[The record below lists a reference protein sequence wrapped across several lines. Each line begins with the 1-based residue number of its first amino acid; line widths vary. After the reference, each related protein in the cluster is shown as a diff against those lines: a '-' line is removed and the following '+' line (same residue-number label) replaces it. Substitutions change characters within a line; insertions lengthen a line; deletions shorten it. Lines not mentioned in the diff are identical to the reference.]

1 MTQTPQQTTQI
12 SQTTPSPAS
21 PSPATPSSNLSPA
34 QPSSSPVPQNSP
46 QAKPMAE
53 HLKVKIENK
62 TAIVTLDHPPVNALS
77 PAVLKE
83 IKATFDELS
92 KNDEVRA
99 VVLTGA
105 GNHAFCAGADLKEF
119 AGIDPKQAMSIVD
132 LGHAAFNAIEDCRK
146 PVIAAVNNLALGGGC
161 ELAMAADLRISS
173 DRARYG
179 QPEVWIGLIPAWGGS
194 TRMPRL
200 VGAAKAK
207 ELIFTGQMVNAQEAQ
222 RIGLVNKIV
231 PDGEEV
237 RAAIDIAR
245 AIIHKSAPLAVQEA
259 KAAINATARAATRE
273 AALAIEKEAAGR
285 LAGST
290 DLVEGVTAFI
300 EKRSPE
306 FKGQ

>member
-1 MTQTPQQTTQI
+1 MASATTALEANVQQE
-12 SQTTPSPAS
+12 
-21 PSPATPSSNLSPA
+21 
-34 QPSSSPVPQNSP
+34 
-46 QAKPMAE
+46 KPMGDY
-53 HLKVKIENK
+53 LKVKVDNK
-62 TAIVTLDHPPVNALS
+62 TAIVTIDHPPVNALS

-83 IKATFDELS
+83 IKETFDRLS
-92 KNDEVRA
+92 ADNEVRA
-99 VVLTGA
+99 IVLTGA

-119 AGIDPKQAMSIVD
+119 AGIDPKQALEIVSV
-132 LGHAAFNAIEDCRK
+132 GHAAMNAIEDCRK

-161 ELAMAADLRISS
+161 ELAMACDMRVSS
-173 DRARYG
+173 DRARFG
-179 QPEVWIGLIPAWGGS
+179 QPEAWIGLLPAWGGS

-245 AIIHKSAPLAVQEA
+245 AIIHKAAPLAVQEA
-259 KAAINATARAATRE
+259 KATINATMRAASRDDSLRFE
-273 AALAIEKEAAGR
+273 REAAGR
-285 LAGST
+285 LAGT
-290 DLVEGVTAFI
+290 QDLIEGVTAFI
-300 EKRSPE
+300 EKRPPE

>member
-1 MTQTPQQTTQI
+1 
-12 SQTTPSPAS
+12 
-21 PSPATPSSNLSPA
+21 
-34 QPSSSPVPQNSP
+34 
-46 QAKPMAE
+46 MAE

-62 TAIVTLDHPPVNALS
+62 TAVVTIDHPPVNALS

-119 AGIDPKQAMSIVD
+119 AGIDPKQAQGIVD
-132 LGHAAFNAIEDCRK
+132 LGHAAMNAVEDCRK

-161 ELAMAADLRISS
+161 ELALAADIRVSS

-179 QPEVWIGLIPAWGGS
+179 QPEVWIGLLPAWGGS
-194 TRMPRL
+194 TRLPRI

-245 AIIHKSAPLAVQEA
+245 AIIHKAAPLAVYES
-259 KAAINATARAATRE
+259 KAAINQTMRAPSRDEALKVERDAATR
-273 AALAIEKEAAGR
+273 
-285 LAGST
+285 LAGT
-290 DLVEGVTAFI
+290 QDLIEGVTAFI
-300 EKRSPE
+300 EKRPAE
-306 FKGQ
+306 FKGA

>member
-1 MTQTPQQTTQI
+1 
-12 SQTTPSPAS
+12 
-21 PSPATPSSNLSPA
+21 
-34 QPSSSPVPQNSP
+34 
-46 QAKPMAE
+46 MAE

-62 TAIVTLDHPPVNALS
+62 TALVTLDHPPVNALS
-77 PAVLKE
+77 PAVMKE
-83 IKATFDELS
+83 IKDTFDELS

-119 AGIDPKQAMSIVD
+119 AGIDPKQAQEIVKV
-132 LGHAAFNAIEDCRK
+132 GHAAMNAIEDCRK

-161 ELAMAADLRISS
+161 ELALACDIRVSS

-179 QPEVWIGLIPAWGGS
+179 QPAVWMGLLPAWGGS
-194 TRMPRL
+194 TRLPRI

-245 AIIHKSAPLAVQEA
+245 AIIHKAAPLAVYEA
-259 KAAINATARAATRE
+259 KAAVNKTVRAPSRE
-273 AALAIEKEAAGR
+273 EALKVELEAAGR
-285 LAGST
+285 LAGT
-290 DLVEGVTAFI
+290 ADLIEGVTAFI

>member
-1 MTQTPQQTTQI
+1 MSQTAIQTT
-12 SQTTPSPAS
+12 SMTEF
-21 PSPATPSSNLSPA
+21 
-34 QPSSSPVPQNSP
+34 V
-46 QAKPMAE
+46 
-53 HLKVKIENK
+53 KVKIDNK

-83 IKATFDELS
+83 IKATFDSLS
-92 KNDEVRA
+92 KNDDVRA

-119 AGIDPKQAMSIVD
+119 AGVDPKQAIEIAN
-132 LGHAAFNAIEDCRK
+132 LGHAAMNSIEDCRK

-161 ELAMAADLRISS
+161 ELAMACDIRISS
-173 DRARYG
+173 DRSRYG
-179 QPEVWIGLIPAWGGS
+179 QPEVWIGLLPAWGGS
-194 TRMPRL
+194 TRLPRL

-207 ELIFTGQMVNAQEAQ
+207 ELIFTGQMINAQEAQ

-245 AIIHKSAPLAVQEA
+245 AIIHKAAPLAVYEA
-259 KAAINATARAATRE
+259 KATINATARAASRDQSLQYE
-273 AALAIEKEAAGR
+273 IDAAGR
-285 LAGST
+285 LAATT
-290 DLVEGVTAFI
+290 DLIEGVTAFI

-306 FKGQ
+306 FQGK

>member
-1 MTQTPQQTTQI
+1 MARLAAPAVIMAPTAL
-12 SQTTPSPAS
+12 PAS
-21 PSPATPSSNLSPA
+21 S
-34 QPSSSPVPQNSP
+34 
-46 QAKPMAE
+46 MGD
-53 HLKVKIENK
+53 HLKLKIENK
-62 TAIVTLDHPPVNALS
+62 TAIVTLDNPPVNALN
-77 PAVLKE
+77 PEILKE
-83 IKATFDELS
+83 IQETFTKLS
-92 KNDEVRA
+92 GDPEVRA
-99 VVLTGA
+99 IVLTGA
-105 GNHAFCAGADLKEF
+105 GNHAFCAGADLKAF
-119 AGIDPKQAMSIVD
+119 AGIDPKQAQEIVG
-132 LGHAAFNAIEDCRK
+132 LGHAALNAIEDCRK

-161 ELAMAADLRISS
+161 ELAMACDLRISS

-245 AIIHKSAPLAVQEA
+245 SIIHKAAPLAVEEA
-259 KAAINATARAATRE
+259 KATIHATTRAATRQASLDAE
-273 AALAIEKEAAGR
+273 RAAAGR
-285 LAGST
+285 LAST
-290 DLVEGVTAFI
+290 QDLVEGITAFI
-300 EKRSPE
+300 EKRPPE

>member
-1 MTQTPQQTTQI
+1 
-12 SQTTPSPAS
+12 
-21 PSPATPSSNLSPA
+21 
-34 QPSSSPVPQNSP
+34 
-46 QAKPMAE
+46 MAE
-53 HLKVKIENK
+53 YLKVKIDNK
-62 TAIVTLDHPPVNALS
+62 TAVVTLDHAPVNALS

-83 IKATFDELS
+83 IKATFDELG

-105 GNHAFCAGADLKEF
+105 GNHAFCAGADLKAF
-119 AGIDPKQAMSIVD
+119 AGLNPQQAAEIVKA
-132 LGHAAFNAIEDCRK
+132 GHDAFNAVEDCRK

-161 ELAMAADLRISS
+161 ELAMACDIRISS

-200 VGAAKAK
+200 IGASKAK

-237 RAAIDIAR
+237 RAAIDISR
-245 AIIHKSAPLAVQEA
+245 MIIQKAAPLAVYEA
-259 KAAINATARAATRE
+259 KATINRGLRATSRDDALKGETE
-273 AALAIEKEAAGR
+273 AAAR
-285 LAGST
+285 LAST
-290 DLVEGVTAFI
+290 SDLVEGITAFI

-306 FKGQ
+306 FKGK